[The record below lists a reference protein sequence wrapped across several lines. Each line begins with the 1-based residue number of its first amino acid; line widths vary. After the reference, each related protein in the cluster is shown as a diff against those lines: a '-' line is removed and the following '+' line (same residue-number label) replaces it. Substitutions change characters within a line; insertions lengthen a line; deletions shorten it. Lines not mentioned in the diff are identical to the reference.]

1 MRLVDPRCRGAAE
14 RSLGSSP
21 RWRVTVRKSLPGAE
35 RPVLLLMTALQDAGF
50 LSVERI
56 AVAGSL
62 VLHLARKA

>member
-1 MRLVDPRCRGAAE
+1 
-14 RSLGSSP
+14 
-21 RWRVTVRKSLPGAE
+21 
-35 RPVLLLMTALQDAGF
+35 MTALQDAGF